1 MRQPADSGDP
11 PAPTCHHRAVT
22 AFDLLILGGTVIDGT
37 GAPGIRADVGVV
49 GDRIKAIGDLGA
61 AVDGKGTPVV
71 IDATD
76 RVVSPGFV
84 DPHGHS
90 DASVLVDPAVASHLH
105 QGYTTQLSGN
115 CGETLAPLTEVGR
128 PLVELS
134 TAGFGIEP
142 RWRRFGTYLD
152 AIAELALGPNHAFL
166 VGHGTLR
173 GAVLGP
179 VARSPSAGELKA
191 MVRHLR
197 EALDAGAF
205 GLSSGLIYPPG
216 MHAGTDELARLA
228 AVTAKQTGLYATH
241 IRNESDGLFAALDE
255 ALSTIRAAGSGAR
268 LQVSHLKAGSVSTWG
283 RAPEAVNV
291 LERARA
297 DGLDVGADQ
306 YPYTAAATTLA
317 VILPA
322 AVLALPIDELVESL
336 DEPDVRTGIKDTIAT
351 GAPGWENAASDPG
364 WGGLRI
370 SDSATHADWI
380 GHTLAELGAELE
392 RDPADVAFDLLADD
406 RLTTSVVMECM
417 AETDVEAILATPWI
431 GVCTDAAG
439 NRPDHPI
446 LGGGAPHPRGYGS
459 APRVL
464 GRYVRER
471 AALPLERAVAKLS
484 SIPAERIGLV
494 DRGVLRPK
502 AFADIVVFDSRTVVD
517 EATEV
522 EPHRYPT
529 GIDYVVVN
537 GVVAIADGRETGR
550 TGGRLLRRAG

>member
-1 MRQPADSGDP
+1 MQQPANSGDP
-11 PAPTCHHRAVT
+11 PPPTCHHRAVT

-283 RAPEAVNV
+283 RGPEAVNV

-529 GIDYVVVN
+529 GIDHVVVN

>member
-1 MRQPADSGDP
+1 M
-11 PAPTCHHRAVT
+11 T

-283 RAPEAVNV
+283 RGPEAVDV

>member
-1 MRQPADSGDP
+1 
-11 PAPTCHHRAVT
+11 
-22 AFDLLILGGTVIDGT
+22 
-37 GAPGIRADVGVV
+37 
-49 GDRIKAIGDLGA
+49 
-61 AVDGKGTPVV
+61 
-71 IDATD
+71 
-76 RVVSPGFV
+76 VVSPGFV

-228 AVTAKQTGLYATH
+228 AVTAKQTGLYASH

-283 RAPEAVNV
+283 RGPEAVDV

-336 DEPDVRTGIKDTIAT
+336 DEPDVRTGIKDTIAI

-380 GHTLAELGAELE
+380 GHTLAELGTELE
-392 RDPADVAFDLLADD
+392 RDPADIAFDLLADD

-502 AFADIVVFDSRTVVD
+502 AFADIVVFDPRTVVD

-529 GIDYVVVN
+529 GIGHVVVN
-537 GVVAIADGRETGR
+537 GVVAIADGRETGQ